1 LNARNAIV
9 IRATPGQLVRAEK
22 FIRDIVIDNV
32 NDLFSIPLL
41 FECNPAAIS
50 VEEVR
55 LGGFLQ
61 AGDQANAIVRQA
73 DKCRYL
79 KRAWSGVDK
88 MRNLGILP
96 GQTASLTIKE
106 HGQTII
112 SAARQAN
119 TAGTRGT
126 GTVMGIV
133 IKALAP
139 GASTRSIVQVNA
151 RDSQQRPIQ
160 LATGESSA
168 QVKP

>member
-1 LNARNAIV
+1 L
-9 IRATPGQLVRAEK
+9 IRATPRELVRAEK
-22 FIRDIVIDNV
+22 FIQDIVVDNV

-61 AGDQANAIVRQA
+61 AGDQAKAIVRQV

-79 KRAWSGVDK
+79 KRTWSGVDK

-106 HGQTII
+106 HGQSII

-119 TAGTRGT
+119 TAGTR

-160 LATGESSA
+160 LATG
-168 QVKP
+168 